1 MLSNLIPG
9 TNIEYGEDMEPFVV
23 VKTMIKVTG
32 GLSLSQVSK
41 ITGLQ
46 ASTIQNWVK
55 RDFVP
60 RPVNKKYY
68 ERHLSRIMVISA
80 LRDCMNIEEIGEL
93 MHLINGDTEDTRDDI
108 VLEENLFNYF
118 CKIINSIDE
127 HALNDLMIERSIR
140 ENLLNEHAEN
150 REKLTVALKVMIY
163 AYIAGKCYEYIREN
177 MELLRKAA
185 ES

>member
-9 TNIEYGEDMEPFVV
+9 TNIEYGEGTEPFGV
-23 VKTMIKVTG
+23 VKTMIKGTG
-32 GLSLSQVSK
+32 GLSLSQVAK

-55 RDFVP
+55 REFVP
-60 RPVNKKYY
+60 RPVDKKYY

-93 MHLINGDTEDTRDDI
+93 MHLINGDTEDVMDDI

-118 CKIINSIDE
+118 CKIINLIDE
-127 HALNDLMIERSIR
+127 QALNDATIEKTIR
-140 ENLLNEHAEN
+140 DSLVNEDEKN
-150 REKLTVALKVMIY
+150 RGKLTTALKVMIY
-163 AYIAGKCYEYIREN
+163 AYIAGKCYEYINEN
-177 MELLRKAA
+177 MNILRNDK
-185 ES
+185 